1 MNILSDEIK
10 SSVTLRVNKDIS
22 QTIQSFLIK
31 MIYRHTHTHTHSRIY
46 TYGRQVKC
54 IQGFDGDT

>member
-10 SSVTLRVNKDIS
+10 YSVTLRVNNDIS

-31 MIYRHTHTHTHSRIY
+31 MTYRHTHTHTHTHPHAY
-46 TYGRQVKC
+46 TRM
-54 IQGFDGDT
+54 GDR